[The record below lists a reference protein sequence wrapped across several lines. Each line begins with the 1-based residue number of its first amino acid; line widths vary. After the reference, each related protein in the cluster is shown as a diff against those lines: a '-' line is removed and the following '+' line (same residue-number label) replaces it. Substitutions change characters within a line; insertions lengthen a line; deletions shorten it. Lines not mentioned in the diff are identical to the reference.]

1 MDSGAVDTP
10 LRENPVFVGLVGL
23 CPALFVTTHL
33 SQSVVLGLCTLFV
46 LVAAAPLLGIIEGYL
61 SGRAEFLTSLAV
73 IAALTTVVE
82 LLLKLVYP
90 QMSARLGVFVPL
102 IAVNCLVLRL
112 MGRNQ
117 AGKGPGEATL
127 SAAYSGLS
135 FLLALSLIAGIREI
149 LGTGGLSWGQV
160 SVMVPGPA
168 QAPVRLFGTAAG
180 ALLVLGYIRALVAY
194 LRLNSESEEKVQ

>member
-1 MDSGAVDTP
+1 MDSASVDTP

-33 SQSVVLGLCTLFV
+33 SQSMILGLCTLFV
-46 LVAAAPLLGIIEGYL
+46 LVAAAPLLGIVEPHL
-61 SGRAEFLTSLAV
+61 SGRAGFLTSLAV

-82 LLLKLVYP
+82 VLLELVYP
-90 QMSARLGVFVPL
+90 EMRMRLGVFVPL

-112 MGRNQ
+112 MGGAQ

-127 SAAYSGLS
+127 SAAYTGLS
-135 FLLALSLIAGIREI
+135 FLVALSLIAGIREI
-149 LGTGGLSWGQV
+149 FGTGGLSWGQA
-160 SVMVPGPA
+160 SVQVLVLS
-168 QAPVRLFGTAAG
+168 QAPVRIFGSAAG

-194 LRLNSESEEKVQ
+194 LRLHSESEETGL

>member
-1 MDSGAVDTP
+1 MDSPAVDTP

-23 CPALFVTTHL
+23 CPALFVTTQL

-46 LVAAAPLLGIIEGYL
+46 LVAAAPLLGIIDPHL
-61 SGRAEFLTSLAV
+61 SGRAAFLTSLAV

-82 LLLKLVYP
+82 ILLEIAYP
-90 QMSARLGVFVPL
+90 EMRARLGVFVPL

-112 MGRNQ
+112 MGRSQ

-127 SAAYSGLS
+127 SAAYTGLS
-135 FLLALSLIAGIREI
+135 FLVALSLIAGIREI
-149 LGTGGLSWGQV
+149 FGTGGLSWGQV
-160 SVMVPGPA
+160 SVQVPLL
-168 QAPVRLFGTAAG
+168 APIRIFGTAAG

-194 LRLNSESEEKVQ
+194 LRLNSESEETGQ